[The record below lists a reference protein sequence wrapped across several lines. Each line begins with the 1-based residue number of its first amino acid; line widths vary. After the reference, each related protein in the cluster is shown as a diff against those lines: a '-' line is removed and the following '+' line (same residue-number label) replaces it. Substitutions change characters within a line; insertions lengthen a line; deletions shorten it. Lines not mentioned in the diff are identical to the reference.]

1 MNDEPADRLY
11 MVHGGAELSSNFL
24 SIGVRSHIVNA
35 PGLAHTSAG

>member
-24 SIGVRSHIVNA
+24 SVGVRSHIVNA